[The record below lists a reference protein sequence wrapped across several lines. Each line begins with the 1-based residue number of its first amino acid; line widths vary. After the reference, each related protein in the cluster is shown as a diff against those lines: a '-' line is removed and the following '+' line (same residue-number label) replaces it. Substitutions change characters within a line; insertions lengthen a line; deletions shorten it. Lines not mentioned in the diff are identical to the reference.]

1 MEHPASDVDAAAAFD
16 LLPQQLLEPDLLIDL
31 TAEGTAATERGAV
44 AELAA
49 DRSRPGVQPPPL
61 DLSNEDED
69 PDRTGELVIDEHVLE
84 QIRSSNHP
92 SAGRRIGGQCD
103 PSRSRFASFA
113 QCPHCGG
120 DLAAEHAHFR
130 CGSCGWRDSCC
141 D

>member
-1 MEHPASDVDAAAAFD
+1 MEHPATDLDAE
-16 LLPQQLLEPDLLIDL
+16 LLLAPDSVLDL
-31 TAEGTAATERGAV
+31 TDLGTEHVGAV
-44 AELAA
+44 TAFAA
-49 DRSRPGVQPPPL
+49 DVPGAAPPPL

-92 SAGRRIGGQCD
+92 AARRIGGQCD
-103 PSRSRFASFA
+103 PTRSRFASYA
-113 QCPHCGG
+113 ECPHCGG
-120 DLAAEHAHFR
+120 SMAAEHAHFR